1 MAGLKKFCMS
11 VTPFAKTGEV
21 DEQALR
27 ELLRGFISLN
37 FGVLLGSGG
46 EGEGHALEPDEA
58 RRIYERGVEECAGKV
73 PVYANLPEE
82 MTARA
87 TIQRAQLAVDAGIDV
102 IHIYTIEGRHGM
114 KPSDAELMT
123 YFDDVFAI
131 VKRPVGIA
139 INAGIGYIAKAEII
153 ADVCH
158 RHPQVVELRLTHVPD
173 TYFIKL
179 KSMVR
184 RPVKYYYQ
192 FASGP
197 FNPIMLGVDGIFGSE
212 ANIIPK
218 TCARFIEL
226 CDARRYDEI
235 GAVYAQIR
243 RFADYVS
250 GFGRP
255 TLRAVKMCMKLL
267 KLPGDGALRRPY
279 LMPPDSEL
287 GVFSDGLLKLRVPE
301 IDELARVAGLQLP
314 A

>member
-1 MAGLKKFCMS
+1 MS

-58 RRIYERGVEECAGKV
+58 RRIYEIGVEECAGKV

-184 RPVKYYYQ
+184 RPTSSPRPAHDLSNYVMRADMTKSVQ
-192 FASGP
+192 CMRRSGAS
-197 FNPIMLGVDGIFGSE
+197 PITF
-212 ANIIPK
+212 
-218 TCARFIEL
+218 
-226 CDARRYDEI
+226 
-235 GAVYAQIR
+235 
-243 RFADYVS
+243 
-250 GFGRP
+250 
-255 TLRAVKMCMKLL
+255 
-267 KLPGDGALRRPY
+267 
-279 LMPPDSEL
+279 PDS
-287 GVFSDGLLKLRVPE
+287 
-301 IDELARVAGLQLP
+301 AGRRCVRSRC